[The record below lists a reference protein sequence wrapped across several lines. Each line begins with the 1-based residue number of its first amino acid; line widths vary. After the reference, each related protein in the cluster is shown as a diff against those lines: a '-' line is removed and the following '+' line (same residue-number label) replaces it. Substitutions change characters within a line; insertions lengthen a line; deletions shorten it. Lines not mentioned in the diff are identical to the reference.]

1 MYYSKKKRAEMR
13 QRRKK
18 QQQQNKKDDEG
29 GYDNAGGDNSHQ
41 DKSSNKRKRDDEPSS
56 ASEDN
61 VVWMPEGLSGKEA
74 RKFRKDARRK
84 ARAEGKD
91 ESSLRFVD
99 ANGREIQTNF
109 EANTKGRDKSKKVH
123 GSEGNYAD
131 DNDNGADGSPPPEK
145 KQKKK
150 AGKAKSFPRINDLIA
165 AHQEAQKRQKEVE
178 SRKPVPEEEQE
189 RYVALDCEM
198 VGIGAG
204 GKQSA
209 LARVSMTGWN
219 HEVLLDTFVQVPDR
233 VTDFRTHVS
242 GVRAADIK
250 AKNDAA
256 MELHDC
262 RRKVGEMLMGK
273 ILVGHALKNDFSA
286 LMLDHP
292 RADIRDTARYRP
304 FMRPSGRGGG
314 KMRPRKLRDLVKQH
328 LGLDIQVQGEEH
340 CSIDDARATMKLY
353 QFAKE
358 EWDRELTSKNK
369 GAGGGKVRRMK
380 A

>member
-1 MYYSKKKRAEMR
+1 MR
-13 QRRKK
+13 KRRKK
-18 QQQQNKKDDEG
+18 KEQHQRDTANDRGDTNKSYSVIATCDDKTSPNISG
-29 GYDNAGGDNSHQ
+29 AS
-41 DKSSNKRKRDDEPSS
+41 KKRKRDDS
-56 ASEDN
+56 AAEDN
-61 VVWMPEGLSGKEA
+61 TVQIPAGLSGKEV
-74 RKFRKDARRK
+74 RKFRKHARRK

-91 ESSLRFVD
+91 ESSIRFVD
-99 ANGREIQTNF
+99 ASGKEMKIRETK
-109 EANTKGRDKSKKVH
+109 ANSKNKD
-123 GSEGNYAD
+123 EGEGQGAGD
-131 DNDNGADGSPPPEK
+131 DHDDGSQPPEK
-145 KQKKK
+145 KRKR
-150 AGKAKSFPRINDLIA
+150 KAKSFPRINDLIA
-165 AHQEAQKRQKEVE
+165 AHEAEQKKQKEVE
-178 SRKPVPEEEQE
+178 TRKPVPEDEQQ

-250 AKNDAA
+250 AKNDDA
-256 MELHDC
+256 MELHAC
-262 RRKVGEMLMGK
+262 RRKVGEMLQGK

-292 RADIRDTARYRP
+292 RSDIRDTARYRP

-328 LGLDIQVQGEEH
+328 LGLDIQVAGEAH
-340 CSIDDARATMKLY
+340 CSIDDAQATMKLFH
-353 QFAKE
+353 FAKD
-358 EWDRELTSKNK
+358 EWDREIASKQK
-369 GAGGGKVRRMK
+369 GVAGGKVRRMK
-380 A
+380 